1 MLSVKKIRI
10 INFLLF
16 LILIFISRKI
26 IIDNFFN
33 ETMVTV
39 PNVINLEKDEA
50 IKALKKSKLDASIIS
65 ARSNDV
71 PLNFVYSQTPR
82 AGEVVKKNRAI
93 KIYVNEN
100 RTNKIPELVGKT
112 LTEAMRYLE
121 ENNIEIKRVD
131 YIHTDRPDDEVLSV
145 YPNNGKIAFGEKICL
160 LVSTHST
167 ISNNKMPNIV
177 GLDVNEA
184 NRVLAQI
191 GLKITNISRI
201 TNTTY
206 PNNVI
211 VSSEPNTDMPL
222 TPNTIISVV
231 ISEQKEATE
240 NKEKEKIKQESIDN
254 IIKKALNDKTTDNK
268 EDKKETKDIKDTNK
282 GSEGN

>member
-16 LILIFISRKI
+16 LILIFISRNI

-191 GLKITNISRI
+191 GLKISDI
-201 TNTTY
+201 TKVDNTTY
-206 PNNVI
+206 PSNVI
-211 VSSEPNTDMPL
+211 VSCSPVPDMSVSKG
-222 TPNTIISVV
+222 TKVSVV
-231 ISEQKEATE
+231 ISAPNDTTSADR
-240 NKEKEKIKQESIDN
+240 EKIKQDNIDE
-254 IIKKALNDKTTDNK
+254 IIKKAVDSNNTEDNK
-268 EDKKETKDIKDTNK
+268 E